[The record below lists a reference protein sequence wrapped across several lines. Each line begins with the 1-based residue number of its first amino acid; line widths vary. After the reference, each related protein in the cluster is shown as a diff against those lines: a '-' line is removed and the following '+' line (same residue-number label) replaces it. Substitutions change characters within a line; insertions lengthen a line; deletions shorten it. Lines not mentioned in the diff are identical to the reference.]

1 MTGNHGRV
9 DECGRAYA
17 GSQLQIQIYVNRRSE
32 ELSRGVLR
40 ALPSLASLKA
50 RLTWVS
56 PIEAEK
62 FAEYQDR
69 AFLAAVGLEHLAPAL
84 SNFWPRRGPVWD
96 ALAAVEIPG
105 APERN
110 GVILVEAK
118 SYPGEI
124 YGDGCGA
131 SDPSSLEQI
140 GAALSQTKR
149 WLGVAEDVD
158 WTGPLYQS
166 ANRLAHLFF
175 FRRER
180 VCVPAWLVN
189 IYFLRD
195 PRRPTRIEE
204 WEEALPQVKEKL
216 GLTGVDI
223 PDTASLFLKARDRRE
238 LIGPT
243 DSEAGDG

>member
-50 RLTWVS
+50 RLSWVS
-56 PIEAEK
+56 PLEAEK

-69 AFLAAVGLEHLAPAL
+69 AFLAAVGVEHLARCL
-84 SNFWPRRGPVWD
+84 SNFWPPGGPVWD

-105 APERN
+105 AAESN
-110 GVILVEAK
+110 GVVLVEAK
-118 SYPGEI
+118 SHPGEI
-124 YGDGCGA
+124 YGNACGA
-131 SDPSSLEQI
+131 SDPSSLKKI
-140 GAALSQTKR
+140 GAALNQTKR
-149 WLGVAEDVD
+149 SLGVAEDVD
-158 WTGPLYQS
+158 WKGRLYQS
-166 ANRLAHLFF
+166 ANRLAHLCF
-175 FRRER
+175 FRREKIG
-180 VCVPAWLVN
+180 VPAWLVD
-189 IYFLRD
+189 IYFVCD

-216 GLTGVDI
+216 GLTGVDV

-238 LIGPT
+238 LTGST
-243 DSEAGDG
+243 DTEAGDG

>member
-9 DECGRAYA
+9 DECGRAYV

-32 ELSRGVLR
+32 ELSRGVLSE
-40 ALPSLASLKA
+40 LPSLASLKA
-50 RLTWVS
+50 RLSWVS
-56 PIEAEK
+56 PLEAKK

-69 AFLAAVGLEHLAPAL
+69 AFLAAVGLEHLARSL
-84 SNFWPRRGPVWD
+84 SNFWPPGGPVWD

-105 APERN
+105 AAESN
-110 GVILVEAK
+110 GVVLVEAK
-118 SYPGEI
+118 SYPREI
-124 YGDGCGA
+124 CGSGCGA
-131 SDPSSLEQI
+131 KLQSLKLIE
-140 GAALSQTKR
+140 AALSQTKR

-158 WTGPLYQS
+158 WKGRLYQS
-166 ANRLAHLFF
+166 ANRLAHLCF
-175 FRRER
+175 FREI
-180 VCVPAWLVN
+180 VGVPAWLVN

-216 GLTGVDI
+216 GLTGVDV

>member
-1 MTGNHGRV
+1 MIGNHGRV
-9 DECGRAYA
+9 DEFGRAYA
-17 GSQLQIQIYVNRRSE
+17 GSQLQIQIYVNRRLE
-32 ELSRGVLR
+32 ELSLGVLR
-40 ALPSLASLKA
+40 ELPSLASLKV
-50 RLTWVS
+50 RLAWVS
-56 PIEAEK
+56 PLEAKK

-69 AFLAAVGLEHLAPAL
+69 AFLAAVGLEHLARSL
-84 SNFWPRRGPVWD
+84 SNFWPPGGPVWD

-105 APERN
+105 AAESN
-110 GVILVEAK
+110 GVVLVEAK
-118 SYPGEI
+118 SYPREI
-124 YGDGCGA
+124 CGSGCGA
-131 SDPSSLEQI
+131 KLQSLKLIE
-140 GAALSQTKR
+140 AALSQTKR

-158 WTGPLYQS
+158 WTGRLYQS
-166 ANRLAHLFF
+166 ANRLAHLCF
-175 FRRER
+175 FREI
-180 VCVPAWLVN
+180 VGVPAWLVN

>member
-1 MTGNHGRV
+1 MTGNDGRV
-9 DECGRAYA
+9 DESGRAYA

-40 ALPSLASLKA
+40 TLPSLASLKA
-50 RLTWVS
+50 RLSWVS
-56 PIEAEK
+56 PLEAKK

-69 AFLAAVGLEHLAPAL
+69 AFLAAVGLKHLAPDL
-84 SNFWPRRGPVWD
+84 SNFWPPGGPVWD

-105 APERN
+105 AAESN
-110 GVILVEAK
+110 GVVLVEAK

-124 YGDGCGA
+124 YGSGCGA
-131 SDPSSLEQI
+131 KCRSLEMI
-140 GAALSQTKR
+140 EAALNQTKH
-149 WLGVAEDVD
+149 WLHVPAHFP

-166 ANRLAHLFF
+166 ANRLAHLYF
-175 FRRER
+175 FRE
-180 VCVPAWLVN
+180 VVGVPAWLVN

-216 GLTGVDI
+216 GSTGVDV
-223 PDTASLFLKARDRRE
+223 PDTGSLFLEARERRE
-238 LIGPT
+238 LIGPI
-243 DSEAGDG
+243 DMGAGGG

>member
-56 PIEAEK
+56 PLEAEK

-69 AFLAAVGLEHLAPAL
+69 AFLAAVGLEHLARSL
-84 SNFWPRRGPVWD
+84 SNFWPPGGPVWD

-105 APERN
+105 AAESN
-110 GVILVEAK
+110 GVVLVEAK
-118 SYPGEI
+118 SYPREI
-124 YGDGCGA
+124 CGSGCGA
-131 SDPSSLEQI
+131 KLQSLKLIE
-140 GAALSQTKR
+140 AALSQTKR

-158 WTGPLYQS
+158 WKGRLYQS
-166 ANRLAHLFF
+166 ANRLAHLCF
-175 FRRER
+175 FREI
-180 VCVPAWLVN
+180 VGVPAWLVN